1 MSAVRTTCWRTVG
14 RLRNLYLTAFAVG
27 GFLLLSAALFVY
39 LLNRADGG
47 ALAVQA
53 VWAVS
58 VSSCL
63 PFLAILLGMD
73 AWSDERRSG
82 RLDFLLTSPVSE
94 WELVLGKFFGVC
106 FWLGVSILTFFVSTV
121 VFLGIF
127 APGVLSGVSYVSFVP
142 AVLILLLQGGLWVSL
157 VVALSAFFR
166 HVAVVAAVSGFL
178 LVALPR
184 GLWEALLIWSP
195 QGRAAFGE
203 MPLDAQALDFASGM
217 ISTGT
222 AMSYIVLTLAFLL
235 IAAHLVKSFRFIGKG
250 SAQLRLSSTV
260 VCVFALVL
268 AALMSALAIRL
279 NVTADFPLA
288 GERRFSART
297 REILSEAR
305 GNVSVVCL
313 LPRNDAKFRSVVQ
326 FLRALKREAEQLGGV
341 RLTLRFVDPRWDIGA
356 ATRLM
361 RMGAGSEGL
370 VFVRGQHIVSLPIRD
385 GVGERNCASAI
396 LRLLIPPQRRVIY
409 WTQGHGEIAFDSYG
423 ADGMSDIAREL
434 ARDGYDNRPVDLLSL
449 EQIPSDCALVVV
461 AGAKSDFSRTE
472 LGLLESYLRQGGR
485 LLTLLGSGDSGGIAA
500 FLPAWGM
507 RAERCPFE
515 NVRTYSGRDVV
526 VSDLTD
532 HDITLPLKGLQLVLE
547 SPLVIGRTS
556 AVGGIDGV
564 DRIEFAPLAK
574 VGENV
579 VAAIV
584 EKGGGTGTDLAIRP
598 TRIVA
603 IGDATFAVNGQ
614 LTVRANANRDFLL
627 NCVSYLSGTDAIVSG
642 GPDVGILSVGLDR
655 AEWRRFVLAFA
666 LVPTGIVFLFLVVW
680 ARIRRR
686 HRT

>member
-47 ALAVQA
+47 SLAVQA

-58 VSSCL
+58 VSPCL

-73 AWSDERRSG
+73 VWSDERRSG

-94 WELVLGKFFGVC
+94 WELVLGKFIGVC

-121 VFLGIF
+121 AFLSIF
-127 APGVLSGVSYVSFVP
+127 APGVLSGVSYMSFVP
-142 AVLILLLQGGLWVSL
+142 AILILLLQGGLWVSL

-203 MPLDAQALDFASGM
+203 MPLDAQVLDFASGM

-222 AMSYIVLTLAFLL
+222 AASYIVLTLACLL

-250 SAQLRLSSTV
+250 SARLRLSSTV

-268 AALMSALAIRL
+268 AALMSALAMRL

-341 RLTLRFVDPRWDIGA
+341 RLALRFVDPRWDIGA

-409 WTQGHGEIAFDSYG
+409 WTQGHGEIALDSYG

-434 ARDGYDNRPVDLLSL
+434 ARDGYDNRPIDLLSS

-485 LLTLLGSGDSGGIAA
+485 LLTLLGSADSGGIAA

-507 RAERCPFE
+507 RAERRPLE

-526 VSDLTD
+526 VSDLSD

-556 AVGGIDGV
+556 AVGGVDGV
-564 DRIEFAPLAK
+564 DRIELAPLAK

-584 EKGGGTGTDLAIRP
+584 EKGGGTGTDLALRP

-655 AEWRRFVLAFA
+655 AEWRRFVLTFA